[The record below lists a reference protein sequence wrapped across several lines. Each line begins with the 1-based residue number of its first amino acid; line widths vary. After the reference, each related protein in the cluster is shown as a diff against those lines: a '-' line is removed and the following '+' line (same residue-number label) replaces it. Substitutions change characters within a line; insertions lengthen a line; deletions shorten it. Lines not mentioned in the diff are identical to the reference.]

1 MSLPEP
7 TPQTAALVTG
17 ASAGIGAEIAREL
30 ASRGHSLVLVA
41 RRKAKL
47 DELAAELTDAFGV
60 RAVGL
65 GCDLSKATRCSGS
78 RRGSNL
84 SGCRCRF

>member
-30 ASRGHSLVLVA
+30 ARRGHSLVLVA
-41 RRKAKL
+41 RRKPRL
-47 DELAAELTDAFGV
+47 DELAAALTDEFGV

-65 GCDLSKATRCSGS
+65 GCDLS
-78 RRGSNL
+78 
-84 SGCRCRF
+84 